1 MLSPMRVLS
10 SLALAAALSLSP
22 ALAWAAAIVDQVQI
36 KGLNEDDETQAAMA
50 ENIRVALTL
59 NDALGK
65 RLLRADHHRHHDPP
79 GCHPGRARG
88 AAEEDRRQGQGRR
101 RG

>member
-50 ENIRVALTL
+50 ENIRVA
-59 NDALGK
+59 
-65 RLLRADHHRHHDPP
+65 R
-79 GCHPGRARG
+79 
-88 AAEEDRRQGQGRR
+88 
-101 RG
+101 

>member
-10 SLALAAALSLSP
+10 PLALAAALSLSP

-65 RLLRADHHRHHDPP
+65 RL
-79 GCHPGRARG
+79 GEARL
-88 AAEEDRRQGQGRR
+88 EYLLEQTKDCLLYTSPSPRDRG
-101 RG
+101 